1 MGYIL
6 ITGGNLINKGAQAM
20 TFIAVDEIKRRFPGR
35 EVVVIS
41 DVDAARSDEELSRYR
56 FLFRDSVCL
65 FGRKYKLVQHR
76 YGKLDRH
83 GDAAHIRRN
92 VEMIVDVSG
101 YTFGSHW
108 GVLANLLAA
117 YRARQAF
124 RMKVPIYFMPQSF
137 GPFTWTGLKRR
148 VMEGI
153 IKKWLG
159 YAEVFYCRE
168 KQGFELMHARYHL
181 PCVRYAADLVLA
193 NRGVDREAL
202 FQDMPKQAE
211 AEQTISQIRPHS
223 VGILPNVRNEDCGTP
238 EKMNALYGSMI
249 DTFLAMGRTVY
260 LIRHAAQD
268 EKCCTALKEHY
279 RDDGRVVL
287 LACEFDCFAY
297 SELAKRFDYLVASR
311 YHAVVHAYKAG
322 TPCIVPGW
330 AVKYQELMQL
340 FGQEAYGL
348 DVRTAEPRDAQAR
361 IRRMEENYEKEAAL
375 IRERLGGLQRENV
388 FDVLNGTK
396 CRTGLKYSKD
406 SNGSNDSKYLKDL
419 DDSKGSDGSNDANE
433 LKDWNVSNDTNET
446 KDSGDTNSLKNL
458 NLLSDG
464 KDSNSSDDICIKETK
479 RGHTNVMR
487 IADDRQCV
495 SCGICAA
502 VCPADCI
509 RYERKDGYY
518 LPVIDEEACLHCG
531 RCARV
536 CYGGAGAEAVSFQKP
551 QRALTARAKEERILL
566 GGTSGGTVTALVER
580 LLQDGIYDNAYL
592 AEAFTDDGQLFTR
605 EFAAGE
611 ELGRTQKSRYV
622 PVSQQ
627 YAVKGILSDPDK
639 RTIYVGTACAVYGL
653 LEALKLSGRSRDQVL
668 IIGLFCDRMQ
678 TYSIYDYFRERY
690 RRKEPQRGRLT
701 GLYFRDKRAGGWPG
715 NMRLTF
721 EDGSSI
727 DVSAKER
734 MIVKDFF
741 RGRRCVS
748 CGDKLNRQA
757 DISVGDNYTGKNS
770 DRRGSNSVLI
780 YTERGAAAW
789 EHCADAFETFPSTVE
804 AVCKS
809 QHTTWEEA
817 FCCTRDGQGRVE
829 PQAPDDVEN
838 GRLQTSGDMRN
849 GRSQASGDLKKCQA
863 IADCMLGEQGDY
875 SLIEKEKKKKKRQMY
890 RKALRERLH
899 L

>member
-1 MGYIL
+1 MITENQRQRVKERHGIIMGYIL

-20 TFIAVDEIKRRFPGR
+20 TFIAVDEIKRRFPDR

-76 YGKLDRH
+76 YGRLDRH

-117 YRARQAF
+117 YRARRAF

-137 GPFTWTGLKRR
+137 GPFTWTGLRQR
-148 VMEGI
+148 AVGSI
-153 IKKWLG
+153 LKKWLG

-168 KQGFELMHARYHL
+168 MQGFELMRAHYHL
-181 PCVRYAADLVLA
+181 PCIRYAADLVLV
-193 NRGVDREAL
+193 NRGVDREVL
-202 FQDMPKQAE
+202 FRDMPKQTE
-211 AEQTISQIRPHS
+211 AEQAIAQIRPHS
-223 VGILPNVRNEDCGTP
+223 VGILPNVRNEDCSTP

-268 EKCCTALKEHY
+268 QKCCTALKEHY
-279 RDDGRVVL
+279 REDGRVVL
-287 LACEFDCFAY
+287 LAYEFDCFAY

-330 AVKYQELMQL
+330 AVKYRELMQL

-348 DVRTAEPRDAQAR
+348 DVRTAEPGDAKAR
-361 IRRMEENYEKEAAL
+361 IRLMEENYEKEAAL

-388 FDVLNGTK
+388 FDVLNK
-396 CRTGLKYSKD
+396 SKYRKDSEDSKD
-406 SNGSNDSKYLKDL
+406 SKYSN
-419 DDSKGSDGSNDANE
+419 N
-433 LKDWNVSNDTNET
+433 
-446 KDSGDTNSLKNL
+446 LKNL
-458 NLLSDG
+458 NLSSDR
-464 KDSNSSDDICIKETK
+464 KDSRPSNDTRIEETK
-479 RGHTNVMR
+479 RGHANVMG

-551 QRALTARAKEERILL
+551 QRVLTARAKEERILL

-611 ELGRTQKSRYV
+611 NLSGTQKSRYV

-627 YAVKGILSDPDK
+627 YAVKGILSNPDK

-653 LEALKLSGRSRDQVL
+653 LEALKISGRNRDQVL
-668 IIGLFCDRMQ
+668 VIGLFCDRMQ

-770 DRRGSNSVLI
+770 DWRGSNSVLI

-789 EHCADAFETFPSTVE
+789 EHCADVFETFPSTAE

-809 QHTTWEEA
+809 QHTTWKDA
-817 FCCTRDGQGRVE
+817 FCCTQDGQSRVE
-829 PQAPDDVEN
+829 PQAP
-838 GRLQTSGDMRN
+838 GDMRN
-849 GRSQASGDLKKCQA
+849 GRPQMSDDLKECQA
-863 IADCMLGEQGDY
+863 IADCVLGEQGDY
-875 SLIEKEKKKKKRQMY
+875 SLIVKGKKKKKRQMY